1 MELFKV
7 LKSMKMEP
15 TYCISCTT
23 DSIPAWHSCH
33 GGGESASLPFHALG
47 RNGSSQTSDSGG
59 YHLCRSDVPT
69 NVPFLD
75 KIKEFECFLFTAGFN
90 LMRTYTVYNT
100 TPCTIIWS
108 IMLNISSFFQLKKYF
123 IFSISSICFCRKL
136 CKSV

>member
-1 MELFKV
+1 
-7 LKSMKMEP
+7 MEP

-33 GGGESASLPFHALG
+33 EGGESASLPFHALG
-47 RNGSSQTSDSGG
+47 RSGSSQISDSGG
-59 YHLCRSDVPT
+59 FLQCRSDVPA

-90 LMRTYTVYNT
+90 LMRTYTIYNT

-108 IMLNISSFFQLKKYF
+108 IMLNISSFFFSLKK
-123 IFSISSICFCRKL
+123 ISYSPFPQYVFADNSASHCR
-136 CKSV
+136 